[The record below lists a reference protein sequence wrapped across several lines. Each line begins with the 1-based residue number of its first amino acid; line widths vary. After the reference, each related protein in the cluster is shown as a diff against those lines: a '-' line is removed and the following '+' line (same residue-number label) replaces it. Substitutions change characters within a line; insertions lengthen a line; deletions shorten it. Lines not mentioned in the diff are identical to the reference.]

1 MRRVCLAAESNT
13 FMPTYLRVTLLSFP
27 RMNFKL
33 FDLTPALI
41 MLKLIKSCAQ
51 VKVGVHLKQKLEG
64 EGCPGALSAFA
75 KKKPILNGRYKYP
88 DQAGAGITVFVLDTG
103 IYWQNI
109 DFAGRASFGW
119 KAENQWSNLD
129 AHGHGTH
136 CASTAVGELYGVAK
150 KANAV
155 AVKVLGDNGSGST
168 AGVIAGVDWVPSQTN
183 RGVASMSLGGG
194 FSSALNAAVTQ
205 AVSQGVVVVVAAG
218 NSNADACL
226 YSPSS
231 APAATTV
238 GSTTIGEK
246 INGDSSDDRSSFS
259 NFGTCVDIFAPGS
272 LITAAWIGA
281 TDAFNTISGT
291 SMACPHVSGAAALLL
306 GAGNSPQQ
314 VKLLLQGDSS
324 KDEIDFK
331 CGGRQN
337 CDRSPNYLLFNG
349 CL

>member
-1 MRRVCLAAESNT
+1 MRRVCLEAESNT
-13 FMPTYLRVTLLSFP
+13 FTTSYLRVTLLSLL

-33 FDLTPALI
+33 FDLTPTLI
-41 MLKLIKSCAQ
+41 MLKLIKLCAQ
-51 VKVGVHLKQKLEG
+51 VVHPKQKLEREDCLG
-64 EGCPGALSAFA
+64 VLSAFA
-75 KKKPILNGRYKYP
+75 KKKPNLNGIYKYP
-88 DQAGAGITVFVLDTG
+88 DQGGAGITVYVLDTG
-103 IYWQNI
+103 IYWQNV
-109 DFAGRASFGW
+109 DFSGRASFGW
-119 KAENQWSNLD
+119 KAQNDWSNND

-136 CASTAVGELYGVAK
+136 CASTAIGELYGVAK
-150 KANAV
+150 NARAV

-168 AGVIAGVDWVPSQTN
+168 AGVIAGLDWVPTQTN

-194 FSSALNAAVTQ
+194 LSSAMNAAVSQ
-205 AVSQGVVVVVAAG
+205 AVAQGIVVVVAAG
-218 NSNADACL
+218 NSNADACQ

-246 INGDSSDDRSSFS
+246 GNGDSSDDRSSFS

-272 LITAAWIGA
+272 LITAAWIGG
-281 TDAFNTISGT
+281 TDAYNTISGT

-314 VKLLLQGDSS
+314 VKAMLQGDST
-324 KDEIDFK
+324 KDEIDLK
-331 CGGRQN
+331 CSGRQI

-349 CL
+349 CI